1 MNVGVCLIVRD
12 EASYLLEWIAYY
24 RAIGF
29 DTIVIYDND
38 SRDQTPILLKELD
51 SAGLIHYRHWPDQ
64 RLTNRQVSAYEAATH
79 EFAHLD
85 WLAYADIDEFIVPL
99 RDNSIKELLS
109 RFEAFNGLAINWR
122 IFGSSAQELRA
133 PGLVMDRFK
142 LASKRNARPN
152 QCIKV
157 VVRPGSVAKCDVH
170 VAYLSSGTIVDEG
183 GHDIFATMTQ
193 PGIHYRISH
202 EFVQMN
208 HYIVRSWEEWTTKKR
223 RGRAAIAP
231 EQQAEKWSDE
241 RFTRHD
247 LNDERDEA
255 ILNFR
260 LATLNELSVMHQILE
275 RQGRAD
281 IWNALNGYMALPDP
295 TEVRQICHRPHQ
307 DSAAA
312 FKPKT
317 EAELRGGIAQAPDLL
332 DQYGDPT
339 FRKELMR
346 LLLAQG
352 RWDEAEALVP
362 EPGGPGTGGWHHILF
377 ARAHEKAG
385 DKEAARPH
393 WQAFLETH
401 PGHAEA
407 VAALHSAA
415 TASAP
420 KPTLPPGLDPK
431 APLLPRMS
439 DPEREMF
446 QRALEGVENF
456 LEFGAGGSTAL
467 AARTGV
473 KRIVSVES
481 DVQWLDLLAQRPEI
495 AAVDFTALHIDIG
508 PTGAWGMPSD
518 PAAAPKWPAYYQA
531 VWNKLSWQPDLVLV
545 DGRFRVACTLAT
557 ILNCAPETRIVIHDF
572 WNRPQYHVV
581 LRHLDTLERID
592 TLGVFRAKP
601 TLVVKDLVSDLL
613 AHACNPA

>member
-1 MNVGVCLIVRD
+1 MLEEHRERALPTLWLEAIAGSKDTCYLGNDDHRIVNALAWGKPFVPSGFSHPGVRIHNGQFPRDLFDEPKGIMPVLMHLPNFSAEQRLAANREKLAARRVITPTVPHEQIAALDVSQHKDPTVVRLVK
-12 EASYLLEWIAYY
+12 ETREILQRKPASAPISVPNNSVTFAPGGAITHKGAFAAHLLERLYSSPGAFM
-24 RAIGF
+24 RKAF
-29 DTIVIYDND
+29 DLVDAVL
-38 SRDQTPILLKELD
+38 QP
-51 SAGLIHYRHWPDQ
+51 APP
-64 RLTNRQVSAYEAATH
+64 LTEIRQKKTSMKSEAD
-79 EFAHLD
+79 L
-85 WLAYADIDEFIVPL
+85 
-99 RDNSIKELLS
+99 
-109 RFEAFNGLAINWR
+109 
-122 IFGSSAQELRA
+122 
-133 PGLVMDRFK
+133 
-142 LASKRNARPN
+142 
-152 QCIKV
+152 
-157 VVRPGSVAKCDVH
+157 
-170 VAYLSSGTIVDEG
+170 
-183 GHDIFATMTQ
+183 
-193 PGIHYRISH
+193 
-202 EFVQMN
+202 
-208 HYIVRSWEEWTTKKR
+208 R
-223 RGRAAIAP
+223 RGMA
-231 EQQAEKWSDE
+231 Q
-241 RFTRHD
+241 H
-247 LNDERDEA
+247 
-255 ILNFR
+255 
-260 LATLNELSVMHQILE
+260 
-275 RQGRAD
+275 AD
-281 IWNALNGYMALPDP
+281 P
-295 TEVRQICHRPHQ
+295 
-307 DSAAA
+307 
-312 FKPKT
+312 
-317 EAELRGGIAQAPDLL
+317 L

-362 EPGGPGTGGWHHILF
+362 EPGGPGTGGWYHILF

-531 VWNKLSWQPDLVLV
+531 VWNRLSWQPDLVLV